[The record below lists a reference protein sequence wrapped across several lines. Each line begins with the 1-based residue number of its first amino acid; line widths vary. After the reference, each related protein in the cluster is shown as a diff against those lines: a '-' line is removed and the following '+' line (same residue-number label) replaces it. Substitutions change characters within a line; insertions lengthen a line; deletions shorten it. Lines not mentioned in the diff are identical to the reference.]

1 MAFQA
6 WTYILLFFSIVA
18 LNHRYGKS
26 YEDASAATAHRRART
41 HARMAKT
48 REEEKK
54 ADVAA
59 KERRRVKREER
70 RREEERLEGI
80 RGRERRWMYGRE
92 GAQ

>member
-80 RGRERRWMYGRE
+80 RGRERRW
-92 GAQ
+92 